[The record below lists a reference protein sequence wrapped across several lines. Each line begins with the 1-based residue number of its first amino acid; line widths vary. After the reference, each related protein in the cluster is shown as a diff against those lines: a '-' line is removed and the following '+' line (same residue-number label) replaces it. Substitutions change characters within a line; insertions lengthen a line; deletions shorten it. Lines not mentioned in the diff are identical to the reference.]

1 MVEYLKNYQK
11 LLELQ
16 KNNQKAI
23 KDIELIINK
32 TNQKWA
38 EEKEKEE
45 ILNLEIQKLNEEYGN
60 IKNKQIKRVY
70 NKTYL
75 ILAII
80 SIIILLPI
88 LLFNH
93 PIIALLCSSP
103 VVLADGIICMIVL
116 LIIEKT
122 NFIENKLTK
131 DENAIKLLEQIKTKE
146 KELSNV
152 KELINDY
159 VQKVIQC
166 RSKLKKMQENENW
179 YDETINELMRSYA
192 QPIFEE
198 QLKNYQEAEKEE
210 NSELKQEQPKRK
222 TRSQITREKRKLTQ
236 NI

>member
-88 LLFNH
+88 LL
-93 PIIALLCSSP
+93 
-103 VVLADGIICMIVL
+103 
-116 LIIEKT
+116 LIQY
-122 NFIENKLTK
+122 L
-131 DENAIKLLEQIKTKE
+131 
-146 KELSNV
+146 
-152 KELINDY
+152 
-159 VQKVIQC
+159 
-166 RSKLKKMQENENW
+166 
-179 YDETINELMRSYA
+179 
-192 QPIFEE
+192 
-198 QLKNYQEAEKEE
+198 
-210 NSELKQEQPKRK
+210 
-222 TRSQITREKRKLTQ
+222 
-236 NI
+236 